1 MNTTDFLS
9 IASAI
14 CPDRNAM
21 IFEGKRYTYTMFSE
35 RVNKMSNV
43 LRNLGVE
50 KGDRVAMFQVNC
62 PECLETYFA
71 TAKLGV
77 IYVPLNFRAKS
88 NELEYMLEH
97 SEAKVLL
104 LGNRYVDM
112 VKELKPS
119 LTKTKHFIALD
130 EKTDEMPF
138 YGDLISA
145 ASADE
150 IFEDIADDDVT
161 ILMYTSGT
169 TGRPKGVPLRH
180 NGFISYVLENVEP
193 ANPDIEE
200 TNILTVP
207 LYHVAGIQAMMA
219 AIYGGRTLALMRQ
232 FETKE
237 WMDTVQNEKANR
249 AMLVPTM
256 LKYIVDYADFDKY
269 DLSSMK
275 VITYGAAPMPFEVI
289 NKAMKML
296 PKVKF
301 INAFGQ
307 TETASTITS
316 LGPDDHVIEGTE
328 EEKEKKLKRLT
339 SSIGKPLPDVQ
350 VKILGENG
358 KELPRGE
365 TGDIVAKGSR
375 IMTGYWN
382 DEQKTEQAFTK
393 DGWLITGDRGW
404 QDEDGY
410 IYLAGRGDDLIIR
423 GGENISP
430 DELAN
435 VIDSYPKVEE
445 SAVIAVPDD
454 EFGQV
459 PRAIVVLKEGQ
470 EATADEIKKHCRSK
484 LASFKC
490 PASYVFIDKLPR
502 NQMGKI
508 LMKDLR
514 AKYGQP

>member
-9 IASAI
+9 IAAAI
-14 CPDRNAM
+14 CPDRNAI
-21 IFEGKRYTYTMFSE
+21 IFEGKRYTYSMFAD
-35 RVNKMSNV
+35 RVNRMSNV
-43 LRNLGVE
+43 LQKLGVE

-77 IYVPLNFRAKS
+77 IYVPLNFRAKAE
-88 NELEYMLEH
+88 ELQYMLEH

-104 LGNRYVDM
+104 MGNRYIDM
-112 VKELKPS
+112 VKSIKPNLS
-119 LTKTKHFIALD
+119 KLEHMITLD
-130 EKTDEMPF
+130 SKADGIQF
-138 YGDLISA
+138 YGDLIDSA
-145 ASADE
+145 SSEE
-150 IFEDIADDDVT
+150 IYVDIADDDVT

-237 WMDTVQNEKANR
+237 WMETVQNEKANR

-256 LKYIVDYADFDKY
+256 LKYIVDTPDFSKY
-269 DLSSMK
+269 DLTSMK

-289 NKAMKML
+289 SKAMKML

-350 VKILGENG
+350 VKILGEDG

-435 VIDSYPKVEE
+435 VIDSYAKVEE

-454 EFGQV
+454 EWGQV
-459 PRAIVVLKEGQ
+459 PRAIVVLKQGEQ
-470 EATADEIKKHCRSK
+470 ATADDLKQHCRAK

-490 PASYVFIDKLPR
+490 PTSYVFIDKLPR
-502 NQMGKI
+502 NPMGKI

>member
-9 IASAI
+9 IATAI

-21 IFEGKRYTYTMFSE
+21 IFEGKHHTYAQFSD
-35 RVNKMSNV
+35 RVNRMSNV
-43 LRNLGVE
+43 LKKLGVE

-71 TAKLGV
+71 TAKVGV

-88 NELEYMLEH
+88 DELQYMLEH

-104 LGNRYVDM
+104 MGNRYVDM
-112 VKELKPS
+112 VNAIRPS
-119 LTKTKHFIALD
+119 LPKVKHLITLD
-130 EKTDEMPF
+130 AKADGMLFYEELVNSASDEEQF
-138 YGDLISA
+138 VDID
-145 ASADE
+145 DE
-150 IFEDIADDDVT
+150 DVT

-180 NGFISYVLENVEP
+180 NGFVSYVLENVEP
-193 ANPDIEE
+193 ANPEIGE

-237 WMDTVQNEKANR
+237 WMDTVQREKANR

-256 LKYIVDYADFDKY
+256 LKYIVDFDDYEKY
-269 DLSSMK
+269 DLSSLK

-289 NKAMKML
+289 SKAMKLM
-296 PKVKF
+296 PGVKF

-316 LGPDDHVIEGTE
+316 LGPEDHIIEGTD
-328 EEKEKKLKRLT
+328 EEKEKKIKRLT
-339 SSIGKPLPDVQ
+339 SSIGKPLPDVE
-350 VKILGENG
+350 VKILGEDG
-358 KELPRGE
+358 KELPVGTE
-365 TGDIVAKGSR
+365 GDIVAKGPR
-375 IMTGYWN
+375 VMTGYWQ
-382 DEQKTEQAFTK
+382 DDQKTQQAFTP

-404 QDEDGY
+404 KDEDGY

-435 VIDSYPKVEE
+435 VIDSHPKVEE
-445 SAVIAVPDD
+445 SAVIAVPDA
-454 EFGQV
+454 EWGQI
-459 PRAIVVLKEGQ
+459 PRAIVVVKKGEEVTPEEL
-470 EATADEIKKHCRSK
+470 TKHCRSK
-484 LASFKC
+484 LASYKC
-490 PASYVFIDKLPR
+490 PSSFVFIDQLPR
-502 NQMGKI
+502 NPMGKI

-514 AKYGQP
+514 ANYGQP

>member
-9 IASAI
+9 IAAAI

-21 IFEGKRYTYTMFSE
+21 IFEGKRYTYTMLAD
-35 RVNKMSNV
+35 RVNRMSNV
-43 LRNLGVE
+43 LQKLGVE

-62 PECLETYFA
+62 PECLEIYFA

-88 NELEYMLEH
+88 DELQYMLEH
-97 SEAKVLL
+97 SEAKVLF

-112 VKELKPS
+112 VKSISPNLSK
-119 LTKTKHFIALD
+119 LKHFITLD
-130 EKTDEMPF
+130 AKADDMPF
-138 YGDLISA
+138 YGDLISS
-145 ASADE
+145 ASSDE
-150 IFEDIADDDVT
+150 IFVDIPDDDVT

-193 ANPDIEE
+193 ANPEIEE

-237 WMDTVQNEKANR
+237 WMETVQNGKANR

-256 LKYIVDYADFDKY
+256 LKYIVDAQDFDKY

-289 NKAMKML
+289 SKAMKLL
-296 PKVKF
+296 PRVKF

-339 SSIGKPLPDVQ
+339 SSIGKPLHDVQ

-358 KELPRGE
+358 EELPVSE
-365 TGDIVAKGSR
+365 IGDIVAKGPR
-375 IMTGYWN
+375 VMTGYWN
-382 DEQKTEQAFTK
+382 DEQKTEQAFTRE
-393 DGWLITGDRGW
+393 GWLITGDRGW
-404 QDEDGY
+404 KDEDGY

-454 EFGQV
+454 EWGQV
-459 PRAIVVLKEGQ
+459 PRAIVVLKQGEK
-470 EATADEIKKHCRSK
+470 ATTDELKQHCRSK

-490 PASYVFIDKLPR
+490 PTSYVFVDKLPR
-502 NQMGKI
+502 NPMGKI

-514 AKYGQP
+514 AKYGQL